1 MKYMKKL
8 VAFAAVALAITSCN
22 DNFEEGPGRIYYPQ
36 APSLGIY
43 SNEYTEDRGTSY
55 TVNVYVTETND
66 TVCDVTTLNT
76 ANGRANVFS
85 QGQVTYNRETG
96 IMHVDYDE
104 SMYEM
109 PARITIAYKND
120 LSKMTVNIYT
130 VDGGKLTDKAVFTAV
145 RDTAISYL
153 GDWLLPDGRV
163 ISLNADSTV
172 THEVDEETV
181 QKGSFVRISQ
191 GVAVT
196 LEGKEFKLTT
206 SEQGGATKVEGDVE
220 TTGVATHIMTQPKN
234 DWYELAIGNYY
245 SWLFSD
251 DGTGNLTPSECVL
264 EYSPSREMGRI
275 SGWLADFSCDDLTFY
290 WTPGEY
296 VVTPAEKMFATGYTH
311 VQDGKN
317 YGMCYAMPYA
327 IDEAGNLA
335 KFEDDVFTF
344 GHVYYLPEVG
354 GSIVGANNI
363 PYNEDRFEI
372 TDYLTE

>member
-1 MKYMKKL
+1 M
-8 VAFAAVALAITSCN
+8 
-22 DNFEEGPGRIYYPQ
+22 
-36 APSLGIY
+36 
-43 SNEYTEDRGTSY
+43 
-55 TVNVYVTETND
+55 
-66 TVCDVTTLNT
+66 
-76 ANGRANVFS
+76 
-85 QGQVTYNRETG
+85 
-96 IMHVDYDE
+96 
-104 SMYEM
+104 
-109 PARITIAYKND
+109 
-120 LSKMTVNIYT
+120 MTVNIYT
-130 VDGGKLTDKAVFTAV
+130 VDGGKLADKGVFTAIKGNK
-145 RDTAISYL
+145 ISYL
-153 GDWLLPDGRV
+153 GDWLLADGRV
-163 ISLNADSTV
+163 ISLNADNTV
-172 THEVDEETV
+172 SCELDEENSIT
-181 QKGSFVRISQ
+181 GTFVETDN
-191 GVAVT
+191 GVVIT
-196 LEGKEFKLTT
+196 LGTETITLTT
-206 SEQGGATKVEGDVE
+206 EANGRTYQVMGENTKVS
-220 TTGVATHIMTQPKN
+220 ATHIMTQPKN

-275 SGWLADFSCDDLTFY
+275 SGWLDGFSCDDLTFY
-290 WTPGEY
+290 WTLGEY

-311 VQDGKN
+311 VQNGKN

>member
-22 DNFEEGPGRIYYPQ
+22 DNFEEGPGAIHYPST
-36 APSLGIY
+36 PDLGIY
-43 SNEYTEDRGTSY
+43 VNDYTEDGGTSY
-55 TVNVYVTETND
+55 TVNLYVTEEND
-66 TVCDVTTLNT
+66 TVCDVTTYNT
-76 ANGRANVFS
+76 VNGRANVFS
-85 QGQVTYNRETG
+85 QGKVTYNRATG
-96 IMHVDYDE
+96 VIQANYDE
-104 SMYEM
+104 SMYEL

-120 LSKMTVNIYT
+120 LGKMTVNIYT
-130 VDGGKLTDKAVFTAV
+130 VDGGKLADKGVFTAIKGNK
-145 RDTAISYL
+145 ISYL
-153 GDWLLPDGRV
+153 GDWLLADGRV
-163 ISLNADSTV
+163 ISLNADNTV
-172 THEVDEETV
+172 SCELDEENSIT
-181 QKGSFVRISQ
+181 GTFVETDN
-191 GVAVT
+191 GVVIT
-196 LEGKEFKLTT
+196 LGTETITLTT
-206 SEQGGATKVEGDVE
+206 EANGRTYQVMGENTKVS
-220 TTGVATHIMTQPKN
+220 ATHIMTQPKN
-234 DWYELAIGNYY
+234 DWYEFAIGNYY

-311 VQDGKN
+311 VVKGQS

-344 GHVYYLPEVG
+344 GLVYYLPE
-354 GSIVGANNI
+354 IGASFVDANKN